1 MAADQRRLA
10 HAGKRDST
18 SMKTIS
24 LLGAIFLPATLLAS
38 VFSMVFFNVGS
49 GTNNSVWQQPERLRS
64 SLHKPHPPPLPPPTA
79 RHPTKCVIKYSLTDQ
94 NLCLAG
100 FTIAPTVWIYFVI
113 TIPVTVVI
121 VLTWWVWDRTRERR
135 YAREDIDLEDQI
147 DGMESKIMATMRRR
161 TMNKVRT
168 WTQAPEKVE

>member
-18 SMKTIS
+18 QMKTIS

-38 VFSMVFFNVGS
+38 VFSMVFFNVGDSTSPFSPFAAIHFSPLFSFSPGGTTRS
-49 GTNNSVWQQPERLRS
+49 G
-64 SLHKPHPPPLPPPTA
+64 
-79 RHPTKCVIKYSLTDQ
+79 LTGW
-94 NLCLAG
+94 LTFKTTTAG

-113 TIPVTVVI
+113 TIPVTIFI
-121 VLTWWVWDRTRERR
+121 VLIWWVWDRTRERR
-135 YAREDIDLEDQI
+135 YRKEDIDLEDQI
-147 DGMESKIMATMRRR
+147 EHMESKIMATMRKR
-161 TMNKVRT
+161 TMSKVRT